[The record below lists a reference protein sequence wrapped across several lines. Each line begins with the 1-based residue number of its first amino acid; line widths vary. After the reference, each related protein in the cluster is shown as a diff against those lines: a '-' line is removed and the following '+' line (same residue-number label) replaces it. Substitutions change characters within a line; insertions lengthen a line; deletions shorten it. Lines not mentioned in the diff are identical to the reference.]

1 LKKIIGADSLYENYN
16 KHVCEGFLKILLDYA
31 HEQLERT
38 LPIANGNAGNVLEV
52 GPGTN
57 PHIRFVGDK
66 FEKYS
71 FADISDF
78 SIDHLRVKF
87 AGNELIHVEKYD
99 GVVLPY
105 ESGLFDRVIICHT
118 LEHVPE
124 PEKMLIEVDRVL
136 KKGGILSISLPCD
149 PGLLWRLGRC
159 LTTARNAKKK
169 LGLSKPE
176 YYYVMSKEHINA
188 INNLV
193 SLLTYHFA
201 ESLEEYYLP
210 LGIKSYDLNFIYN
223 CHIVK

>member
-1 LKKIIGADSLYENYN
+1 MKKIIGSDSLYENYRE
-16 KHVCEGFLKILLDYA
+16 HVCEGLLKILLDYA
-31 HEQLERT
+31 HEKLEAT
-38 LPIANGNAGNVLEV
+38 FPINNDIVGSVLEI

-66 FEKYS
+66 FQKYF
-71 FADISDF
+71 FADTSNF
-78 SIDHLRVKF
+78 SIDYLRAEF
-87 AGNELIHVEKYD
+87 AGNELIQIDKYD
-99 GVVLPY
+99 GIRLPY
-105 ESGLFDRVIICHT
+105 DSDLFDRVIICHT
-118 LEHVPE
+118 LEHVTD
-124 PEKMLIEVDRVL
+124 PEKMLIEIDRVL
-136 KKGGILSISLPCD
+136 KKGGVLSISLPCD
-149 PGLLWRLGRC
+149 PGLLWRLGRS

-176 YYYVMSKEHINA
+176 YYYVMSKEHINP

-193 SLLTYHFA
+193 ALLTYHFA